1 MENQEEPKKKHK
13 LTADQT
19 KELMAY
25 PSYWRASL
33 QEAVEVRGGSIKE
46 AYERLKGLEIFM

>member
-1 MENQEEPKKKHK
+1 MENQEESKKKHK

-25 PSYWRASL
+25 PSYWRGSL
-33 QEAVEVRGGSIKE
+33 QKAVELHGGSIKE
-46 AYERLKGLEIFM
+46 AYEELKDLEAFM

>member
-1 MENQEEPKKKHK
+1 MSEQEELPKKHK

-25 PSYWRASL
+25 PSYWRGSL
-33 QEAVEVRGGSIKE
+33 KKAAELHGGQ
-46 AYERLKGLEIFM
+46 